1 MADMVELFVLLL
13 GLLAVPFYITCLGE
27 FRTFPFFPHTQKNEI
42 NTAHYMRV
50 VSVLATGISASYG
63 FALFGHMIGFG
74 GFETMFTTQRLL
86 FFLIFGFVAIMFA
99 IRSKQLD
106 NLIYKEIQDYD
117 NLQDE
122 MFKVARKKIRS
133 ENRVRK
139 MLERTTAEKTA
150 RAEKEKQRLEKD
162 IKKNYEMERQLAEK
176 DRELALLKKRLGEV
190 EKVKQKTQI
199 GIDMTSNQ
207 IEATDKQITRL
218 EIETN
223 ELGSKL
229 GELKTTLDASL
240 ARLAPLLEESQ
251 RKGKELDRTDK
262 EFQKIAKRIPETKR
276 AIETLSTKIKHTQ
289 AQTKVAQE
297 EVKNLDE
304 VSVESERK
312 LTAVQKQLDS
322 LSKQKNNILKIIN
335 DKNIQRL
342 SAEDEIIEIEVAR
355 KRIEKY
361 VDDESSQE
369 GGKIFE

>member
-1 MADMVELFVLLL
+1 MADMVQLIVLFL

-74 GFETMFTTQRLL
+74 GLETMFTTQRLL

-122 MFKVARKKIRS
+122 MFKDARKQIRS

-139 MLERTTAEKTA
+139 MLERTTAEKTE
-150 RAEKEKQRLEKD
+150 RAEKEKQRLEEG
-162 IKKNYEMERQLAEK
+162 IKRNYKLERELAEK
-176 DRELALLKKRLGEV
+176 DRELALLKKRLGEA
-190 EKVKQKTQI
+190 EKVKQETNI
-199 GIDMTSNQ
+199 GIEMTSHQ
-207 IEATDKQITRL
+207 IEATEKQITRL

-223 ELGSKL
+223 ELERKL
-229 GELKTTLDASL
+229 GELKTTLNVSL

-251 RKGKELDRTDK
+251 RKGKELDRTNK
-262 EFQKIAKRIPETKR
+262 EFQKIAKHIPETKR
-276 AIETLSTKIKHTQ
+276 AIDTISTKIKDTQ
-289 AQTKVAQE
+289 SRKNAAEKE
-297 EVKNLDE
+297 LKNLDQ

-312 LTAVQKQLDS
+312 LTAVQQQLDS

-342 SAEDEIIEIEVAR
+342 SAEDEIIEIELAR

-361 VDDESSQE
+361 VEDESTQE

>member
-1 MADMVELFVLLL
+1 
-13 GLLAVPFYITCLGE
+13 
-27 FRTFPFFPHTQKNEI
+27 
-42 NTAHYMRV
+42 MRLRCRY
-50 VSVLATGISASYG
+50 SS
-63 FALFGHMIGFG
+63 
-74 GFETMFTTQRLL
+74 
-86 FFLIFGFVAIMFA
+86 
-99 IRSKQLD
+99 
-106 NLIYKEIQDYD
+106 
-117 NLQDE
+117 
-122 MFKVARKKIRS
+122 
-133 ENRVRK
+133 
-139 MLERTTAEKTA
+139 
-150 RAEKEKQRLEKD
+150 
-162 IKKNYEMERQLAEK
+162 
-176 DRELALLKKRLGEV
+176 
-190 EKVKQKTQI
+190 
-199 GIDMTSNQ
+199 
-207 IEATDKQITRL
+207 

-355 KRIEKY
+355 KRIEKSWMTK
-361 VDDESSQE
+361 SSQE
-369 GGKIFE
+369 GAKF